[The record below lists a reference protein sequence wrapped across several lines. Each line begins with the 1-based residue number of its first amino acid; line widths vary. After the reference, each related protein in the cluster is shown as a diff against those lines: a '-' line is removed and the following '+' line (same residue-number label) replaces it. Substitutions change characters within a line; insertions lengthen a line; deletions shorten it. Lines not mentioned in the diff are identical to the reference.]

1 MDVEEDFLEKFPFLS
16 VLELGTNGEIIGI
29 IQNQTQTV
37 TSVYVYEKVDEM
49 DKQEF
54 LALADEWWWES
65 NRIIP
70 INLVLGNRFHKFH
83 YALKTFNSKNA
94 KISRGPT
101 VSLNSINEKRIKRRQ
116 IQLCAK
122 NF

>member
-1 MDVEEDFLEKFPFLS
+1 MDVEEGFLEKFPFLS
-16 VLELGTNGEIIGI
+16 VLELGTNGEVVGI

-37 TSVYVYEKVDEM
+37 TSVYVYEKIAES
-49 DKQEF
+49 DKTEF

-70 INLVLGNRFHKFH
+70 INLVLGNRFHKFQ

-94 KISRGPT
+94 KVSR
-101 VSLNSINEKRIKRRQ
+101 
-116 IQLCAK
+116 
-122 NF
+122 

>member
-1 MDVEEDFLEKFPFLS
+1 MDVEENFLEKFPFLS
-16 VLELGTNGEIIGI
+16 VLELGTNGEVIGI

-37 TSVYVYEKVDEM
+37 TSVYVYEKIAES
-49 DKQEF
+49 DKTEF

-70 INLVLGNRFHKFH
+70 INLVLGNRFHKFQ

-94 KISRGPT
+94 K
-101 VSLNSINEKRIKRRQ
+101 V
-116 IQLCAK
+116 C
-122 NF
+122 

>member
-1 MDVEEDFLEKFPFLS
+1 MDVEEDFLEKFQFLS

-37 TSVYVYEKVDEM
+37 TSVYVYEKVDEI

-83 YALKTFNSKNA
+83 YALKTFNS
-94 KISRGPT
+94 
-101 VSLNSINEKRIKRRQ
+101 
-116 IQLCAK
+116 
-122 NF
+122 

>member
-16 VLELGTNGEIIGI
+16 VLELGTNGEVIGI

-37 TSVYVYEKVDEM
+37 TSVYVYEKIAES
-49 DKQEF
+49 DKTEF

-94 KISRGPT
+94 K
-101 VSLNSINEKRIKRRQ
+101 V
-116 IQLCAK
+116 
-122 NF
+122 

>member
-16 VLELGTNGEIIGI
+16 VLELGTNGEIVGI
-29 IQNQTQTV
+29 IQNQTQAV

-54 LALADEWWWES
+54 LSLADEWWWES

-83 YALKTFNSKNA
+83 Q
-94 KISRGPT
+94 
-101 VSLNSINEKRIKRRQ
+101 RI
-116 IQLCAK
+116 
-122 NF
+122 

>member
-16 VLELGTNGEIIGI
+16 VLELGTNGEVIGI

-37 TSVYVYEKVDEM
+37 TSVYVYEKIAES
-49 DKQEF
+49 DKTEF

-94 KISRGPT
+94 KRKKFIR
-101 VSLNSINEKRIKRRQ
+101 
-116 IQLCAK
+116 K
-122 NF
+122 N